1 MSVCGKIG
9 KVCRHIAVNRLATV
23 ATVTSCRSFNSDT
36 RFNTGE
42 KNYYTI
48 LKVTP
53 NATQNEIKQAYYKLS
68 KLYHPD
74 TNQSEK
80 AHDHFTAINEAYNVL
95 GNIPDRRK
103 YDRGLSITPKSSPA
117 TKQQSRKGKQSQ
129 HFHGQRIV
137 YDFDDWMMKHNQE
150 AMKRRKRNSAIKQ
163 QFDNRHVTNEMDIFN
178 RNVIIAAVLTL
189 IGLVFLVNGKKV
201 HL

>member
-1 MSVCGKIG
+1 MAM
-9 KVCRHIAVNRLATV
+9 CRKLCKRNGLCRLANAVPLTLSR
-23 ATVTSCRSFNSDT
+23 ALSSNL

-53 NATQNEIKQAYYKLS
+53 NATQDEIKQAYYRLS

-80 AHDHFTAINEAYNVL
+80 AHDYFTAISEAYNVL
-95 GNIPDRRK
+95 GSIPDRRK
-103 YDRGLSITPKSSPA
+103 YDRGLSITNNRTPS
-117 TKQQSRKGKQSQ
+117 QSHRGRQTQNFQGK
-129 HFHGQRIV
+129 RIV

-150 AMKRRKRNSAIKQ
+150 AMKRRKRNSAMKE
-163 QFDNRHVTNEMDIFN
+163 QFDNRHVTSEMDIFN
-178 RNVIIAAVLTL
+178 RNIIIVAVLTL
-189 IGLVFLVNGKKV
+189 IGLVVMVNGKKV

>member
-1 MSVCGKIG
+1 MAICRKL
-9 KVCRHIAVNRLATV
+9 CRHIGFNRLVSAVSLTH
-23 ATVTSCRSFNSDT
+23 CRGLSSNL

-53 NATQNEIKQAYYKLS
+53 NATQDEIKQAYYKLS

-80 AHDHFTAINEAYNVL
+80 AHDYFTAINEAYNVL
-95 GNIPDRRK
+95 GNLPDRRK
-103 YDRGLSITPKSSPA
+103 YDRGLSINHNPTPRQA
-117 TKQQSRKGKQSQ
+117 QGQQQTQ
-129 HFHGQRIV
+129 NFHGKRIV
-137 YDFDDWMMKHNQE
+137 YDFDDWMMKHNRE
-150 AMKRRKRNSAIKQ
+150 AMKRRKRNSAMKE
-163 QFDNRHVTNEMDIFN
+163 QFDNRHVASEMDIFN
-178 RNVIIAAVLTL
+178 RNIIIVAVLTL
-189 IGLVFLVNGKKV
+189 IGLVVMVNGKKV

>member
-1 MSVCGKIG
+1 MAMPISRKL
-9 KVCRHIAVNRLATV
+9 CRLIWFSRLASAVPLTF
-23 ATVTSCRSFNSDT
+23 CRGLSSNV

-53 NATQNEIKQAYYKLS
+53 NATQDEIKQAYYKLS

-80 AHDHFTAINEAYNVL
+80 AHDYFTAINEAYNVL
-95 GNIPDRRK
+95 GNLPDRRK
-103 YDRGLSITPKSSPA
+103 YDQGLSITN
-117 TKQQSRKGKQSQ
+117 KQTPKQSHRGEQ
-129 HFHGQRIV
+129 TQNFQGKRIV

-150 AMKRRKRNSAIKQ
+150 AMKRRKRNSAMKE
-163 QFDNRHVTNEMDIFN
+163 QFDKRHVANEMDVFN
-178 RNVIIAAVLTL
+178 RNIIIAAVLTL
-189 IGLVFLVNGKKV
+189 IGLVVMGTGKKV

>member
-1 MSVCGKIG
+1 MSVCGKFG

-23 ATVTSCRSFNSDT
+23 ATLTSCRSFSSDI

-53 NATQNEIKQAYYKLS
+53 NATQEEIKQAYYKLS

-95 GNIPDRRK
+95 GNLPDRRK
-103 YDRGLSITPKSSPA
+103 YDRGLSVTLNRSSA
-117 TKQQSRKGKQSQ
+117 AKQANKGQHLQ
-129 HFHGQRIV
+129 HFHGKRIV
-137 YDFDDWMMKHNQE
+137 YDFDDWMVKHNQE
-150 AMKRRKRNSAIKQ
+150 AMKRRKRNSAIKE

-178 RNVIIAAVLTL
+178 RNIIIAAVLTL
-189 IGLVFLVNGKKV
+189 IGLVVLVNGKKV

>member
-9 KVCRHIAVNRLATV
+9 KVCRHIAVNRLATA
-23 ATVTSCRSFNSDT
+23 ATLTSCRSFSSDI

-53 NATQNEIKQAYYKLS
+53 NATQEEIKQAYYKLS

-95 GNIPDRRK
+95 GNLPDRRR
-103 YDRGLSITPKSSPA
+103 YDRGLSLTLNRSPA
-117 TKQQSRKGKQSQ
+117 AKQASKGQHSQ
-129 HFHGQRIV
+129 HFHGKRIV
-137 YDFDDWMMKHNQE
+137 YDFDDWMIKHNQE
-150 AMKRRKRNSAIKQ
+150 AMKRRKRNSAIKE

-178 RNVIIAAVLTL
+178 RNIIIAAVLTL
-189 IGLVFLVNGKKV
+189 IGLVVLVNGKKV

>member
-23 ATVTSCRSFNSDT
+23 ATLTSCRSFSSDI

-53 NATQNEIKQAYYKLS
+53 NATQEEIKQAYYKLS

-74 TNQSEK
+74 TNQSER

-95 GNIPDRRK
+95 GNLPDRRK
-103 YDRGLSITPKSSPA
+103 YDRGLSVTLNRSPA
-117 TKQQSRKGKQSQ
+117 AKQANKGQ
-129 HFHGQRIV
+129 HFHGKRIV
-137 YDFDDWMMKHNQE
+137 YDFDDWMVKHNQE
-150 AMKRRKRNSAIKQ
+150 AIRRRKRNSAIKE

-178 RNVIIAAVLTL
+178 RNIIIAAVLTL
-189 IGLVFLVNGKKV
+189 IGLVVLVNGKKV

>member
-9 KVCRHIAVNRLATV
+9 KVCRHIAVNRLATA
-23 ATVTSCRSFNSDT
+23 ATLTSCRSFSSDI

-53 NATQNEIKQAYYKLS
+53 NATQEEIKQAYYRLS

-95 GNIPDRRK
+95 GNLPDRRK
-103 YDRGLSITPKSSPA
+103 YDRGLSVTLNRSPA
-117 TKQQSRKGKQSQ
+117 AKQANKGQ
-129 HFHGQRIV
+129 HFHGKRIV
-137 YDFDDWMMKHNQE
+137 YDFDDWMVKHNQE
-150 AMKRRKRNSAIKQ
+150 AMRRRKRNSAIKE

-178 RNVIIAAVLTL
+178 RNIIIAAVLTL
-189 IGLVFLVNGKKV
+189 IGLVVLVNGKKV

>member
-1 MSVCGKIG
+1 MAM
-9 KVCRHIAVNRLATV
+9 CRKLCKRNGLSRLARAVPFTL
-23 ATVTSCRSFNSDT
+23 CRGLSSNL

-53 NATQNEIKQAYYKLS
+53 NATQDEIKQAYYRLS

-80 AHDHFTAINEAYNVL
+80 AHDYFTAINEAYNVL
-95 GNIPDRRK
+95 GSVPDRRK
-103 YDRGLSITPKSSPA
+103 YDRGLSITNHQTPS
-117 TKQQSRKGKQSQ
+117 QSHRGRQTQNFQGK
-129 HFHGQRIV
+129 RIV

-150 AMKRRKRNSAIKQ
+150 AMKRRKRNSAMKEH
-163 QFDNRHVTNEMDIFN
+163 FDNRHVTSEMDIFN
-178 RNVIIAAVLTL
+178 RNIIIVAVLTL
-189 IGLVFLVNGKKV
+189 IGLVVMVNGKKV